1 MERRGDVDVM
11 MYNLIYT
18 AICISVFIGLFMYVN
33 SYGRGSAF
41 YEDFYSKEI
50 INLINNAKPGMEFK
64 IDITKLAMIAIKN
77 GKPVKDIIYV
87 NNVNNQITVST
98 RKDTGT
104 SFGFFNDVDIV
115 DWEVKNPSGSPET
128 TQFIFK
134 IKEKQRNEL

>member
-104 SFGFFNDVDIV
+104 SFGYFIYCVFFNVCCYSCCWNSWRACRV
-115 DWEVKNPSGSPET
+115 FWKRV
-128 TQFIFK
+128 
-134 IKEKQRNEL
+134 